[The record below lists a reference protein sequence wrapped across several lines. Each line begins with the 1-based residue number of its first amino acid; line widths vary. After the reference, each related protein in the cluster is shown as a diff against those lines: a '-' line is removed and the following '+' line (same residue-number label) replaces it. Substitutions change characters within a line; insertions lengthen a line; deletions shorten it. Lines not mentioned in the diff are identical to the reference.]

1 MHFNYLLGVDIS
13 KDWFDVCLMNSQFE
27 IALEQRVVNR
37 SDQILEFISKLLDQ
51 FDITEINSVF
61 MCVEHTGLY
70 IQNLVRCW
78 LGKGGDLAVV
88 PATKISANLAGPHG
102 WVEKTDTLDARR
114 IAEYG
119 IRFSDKLLSYRIKSY
134 TLELLQRLQRQRSR
148 LLNVI
153 NILRVP
159 VSESEDFDTV
169 SIVEKIIQNQVG
181 SLAALETDLENIDK
195 QMEQIIA
202 EDPYLNRVY
211 QLITS
216 VPGVGPI
223 TAFEVIIA
231 TEGFTK
237 FSPDQA
243 KKFAKYAGVIPMK
256 HKSGSSVRKRP
267 RNTKKANRKLKPLLT
282 MGATSLIRGKDAI
295 GQYYRRKILEGKHHL
310 TVINAIRNKLIL
322 RIFAVVRNDT
332 TYKADFEFVRN

>member
-1 MHFNYLLGVDIS
+1 MHFTYILGVDIS
-13 KDWFDVCLMNSQFE
+13 KDWFDVCLMNRQFE
-27 IALEQRVVNR
+27 IVFEQRVVNR
-37 SDQILEFISKLLDQ
+37 SDQIMEFISNLLEQ
-51 FDITEINSVF
+51 FDITEMNSIF

-78 LGKGGDLAVV
+78 MTKGGELAVI
-88 PATKISANLAGPHG
+88 PANKISRSLAGSQG

-114 IAEYG
+114 IGEYG
-119 IRFSDKLLSYRIKSY
+119 IRFSDKLQSYRLKSHN
-134 TLELLQRLQRQRSR
+134 LELLQRLQRQRAR
-148 LLNVI
+148 LLNAM

-159 VSESEDFDTV
+159 VSESENFDTA
-169 SIVEKIIQNQVG
+169 SIVENIKQNQVG
-181 SLAALETDLENIDK
+181 SIAAIETDLENIDR
-195 QMEQIIA
+195 QMQKTID

-211 QLITS
+211 KLITS
-216 VPGVGPI
+216 VPGVGPV
-223 TAFEVIIA
+223 TTFEIIIA

-243 KKFAKYAGVIPMK
+243 KKFARYAGVIPMK
-256 HKSGSSVRKRP
+256 HESGTSVRKRP
-267 RNTKKANRKLKPLLT
+267 RNTKVANRRLKPLLT
-282 MGATSLIRGKDAI
+282 MGATSLIRGKDVI
-295 GQYYRRKILEGKHHL
+295 GRYYQRKILEGKHHL